1 MSERSVRSRRRF
13 LLGLAF
19 GLPVLG
25 GGLFGRWRKA
35 LAAVPVRQI
44 ALHHR
49 HTGESVRTVY
59 FADGRYLEEG
69 LRSIDRLLRDWRT
82 DEIVEIDPQV
92 LDIAYLLQRQL
103 DLSGPLEVLSGYRS
117 PETNAMLRRRSRAV
131 ARNSL
136 HMYGMAI
143 DLRFPGVPLSTAHR
157 AALALQAGGVGY
169 YPSSDFLHIDS
180 GPVRQWTQLG
190 RVQSGRDGGVPK
202 GAVANRRRAARQRRL
217 AALKK
222 RLASARR

>member
-1 MSERSVRSRRRF
+1 MPDLPVSSRRRF
-13 LLGLAF
+13 LFGLAA

-25 GGLFGRWRKA
+25 LGWRAA

-44 ALHHR
+44 ALRHR
-49 HTGESVRTVY
+49 HTGEAVRTVY

-69 LRSIDRLLRDWRT
+69 LRVIDRLLRDWRT

-92 LDIAYLLQRQL
+92 LDIAYVLQQQL
-103 DLSGPLEVLSGYRS
+103 DLRGPLEVLSGYRS
-117 PETNAMLRRRSRAV
+117 PETNAMLRRRSPAV

-136 HMYGMAI
+136 HMYGMAV
-143 DLRFPGVPLSTAHR
+143 DLRFPGVPLERAHQ

-169 YPSSDFLHIDS
+169 YPGSDFIHLDS
-180 GPVRQWTQLG
+180 GPVRSWTQLG

-202 GAVANRRRAARQRRL
+202 GFASSRRAEARRNRL
-217 AALKK
+217 ARLKSRIK
-222 RLASARR
+222 IKTARR

>member
-1 MSERSVRSRRRF
+1 MQELPVSSRRRF
-13 LLGLAF
+13 LVGLAT
-19 GLPVLG
+19 GLPLVA
-25 GGLFGRWRKA
+25 GGLALGWRTA

-59 FADGRYLEEG
+59 FADGRYLDEG
-69 LRSIDRLLRDWRT
+69 LRSINRLLRDWRT

-103 DLSGPLEVLSGYRS
+103 DLDGPLEVLSGYRS

-136 HMYGMAI
+136 HMYGMAV
-143 DLRFPGVPLSTAHR
+143 DLRFPGVPLPVAHR

-169 YPSSDFLHIDS
+169 YPGSDFIHLDS
-180 GPVRQWTQLG
+180 GPVRHWTQLG
-190 RVQSGRDGGVPK
+190 RVQSGRDGGMPK
-202 GAVANRRRAARQRRL
+202 GFATSRRAAARQRRL
-217 AALKK
+217 AKLK
-222 RLASARR
+222 RRIATARR